1 MENETIKRKIDNLYP
16 GVYDIPQ
23 EDVDE
28 YVKYCDQ
35 APVHAKSYNDFKTF
49 NEMKEKCRKKGIESI
64 MFRDDVVNVTKSVMF
79 LGDRNS
85 FDIIVVNTK
94 YGVFR
99 YSKDRQIY

>member
-1 MENETIKRKIDNLYP
+1 MENETIKRKIDSLYP
-16 GVYDIPQ
+16 GVYDIPP

-35 APVHAKSYNDFKTF
+35 TSANAKSYNDFKTF

-64 MFRDDVVNVTKSVMF
+64 MFRNDVLNVTKALMF
-79 LGDRNS
+79 TDDRNY
-85 FDIIVVNTK
+85 FDVIVVNTK

>member
-1 MENETIKRKIDNLYP
+1 MENETIKRKIDSLYQ

-23 EDVDE
+23 EDVDA

-35 APVHAKSYNDFKTF
+35 APVHAKSYNDYKTF
-49 NEMKEKCRKKGIESI
+49 NERKEKCRKKGIESI
-64 MFRDDVVNVTKSVMF
+64 MFRDDVVNVTKAVMF
-79 LGDRNS
+79 PNERSSVDV
-85 FDIIVVNTK
+85 IVVSTK

>member
-1 MENETIKRKIDNLYP
+1 MENETIKRKIDSLYP

-23 EDVDE
+23 EDVDA

-35 APVHAKSYNDFKTF
+35 APAYAKRYNDFKTF

-64 MFRDDVVNVTKSVMF
+64 MFRDDVVNVTKTVMF
-79 LGDRNS
+79 PGTSTSIEVIL
-85 FDIIVVNTK
+85 VNTK